1 MKKEPIAKKFFRT
14 YFLWILL
21 FVSLILC
28 SSVLYAVHSIRDSIT
43 RTQKQLTLSVNQNIE
58 NYFQEMDE
66 FSMSLIQSEDFRRI
80 VTREL
85 PETYEENR
93 NTAELFG
100 NLYLDAHQMI
110 QKNYR
115 VGVVLDSGYYIW
127 LGNEYY
133 IDCIQEDPDAY
144 EDYAWDGS
152 ARIQYLERNEYLQAS
167 RGSRRVSDEDKPM
180 ITLSRSFGN
189 NSFLYNGSCILEVQ
203 VDAEEFKKDMK
214 RLLSEESGDGLDLHL
229 MNQDGEDLLDEP
241 DWDGKIFLDTCN
253 WEKGS
258 FRRGNDYVYVY
269 PLFHSG
275 IYAVYTISIFAY
287 YKQLFLFVGAA
298 FVLFIL
304 ILVIIYFVTYRVSR
318 RISSPIHEMCVDL
331 EKVDLEKGTCYMAV
345 ETGVSEVDYLSEEI
359 AALTQKL
366 QESMKH
372 IIQLK
377 DFELEAKL
385 MALQTQMQPH
395 FLVNILTT
403 MGSMAHEAGNRDV
416 ERMCTNLNQMFRYIS
431 SEETGGVRVFEEMR
445 HVERYAELMKERFPN
460 SVVQFDIPLEMME
473 VRIPKLTIQPL
484 VENSFKYCNRSM
496 PRIRVTGEIDK
507 EGRWTLKV
515 LDNGAG
521 FTREKAA
528 EIMKKCEESLDRTKS
543 LSGKIDGMGLA
554 NVYVRLKLFYKEDA
568 VFQVDEFGVQIGGKR
583 QEDC

>member
-1 MKKEPIAKKFFRT
+1 MKKEPIAKKLFRT

-28 SSVLYAVHSIRDSIT
+28 SSVLYAVHFIRDSIT

-115 VGVVLDSGYYIW
+115 VGVLLDSGYYIW

-133 IDCIQEDPDAY
+133 IDRIREDTDAY

-152 ARIQYLERNEYLQAS
+152 ARIQYLERNEYLQVS

-189 NSFLYNGSCILEVQ
+189 NSFLYNGSSILEVQ
-203 VDAEEFKKDMK
+203 VSAEEFINDMK
-214 RLLSEESGDGLDLHL
+214 RLLSEESGDGLSLHL

-331 EKVDLEKGTCYMAV
+331 EKVDLEKGTCYTAV

-385 MALQTQMQPH
+385 MALQT
-395 FLVNILTT
+395 
-403 MGSMAHEAGNRDV
+403 
-416 ERMCTNLNQMFRYIS
+416 
-431 SEETGGVRVFEEMR
+431 
-445 HVERYAELMKERFPN
+445 
-460 SVVQFDIPLEMME
+460 
-473 VRIPKLTIQPL
+473 
-484 VENSFKYCNRSM
+484 
-496 PRIRVTGEIDK
+496 
-507 EGRWTLKV
+507 
-515 LDNGAG
+515 
-521 FTREKAA
+521 
-528 EIMKKCEESLDRTKS
+528 
-543 LSGKIDGMGLA
+543 
-554 NVYVRLKLFYKEDA
+554 
-568 VFQVDEFGVQIGGKR
+568 
-583 QEDC
+583 